1 MSTRRLPTLVLGMGL
16 VFAPLLQ
23 AQAQAQAPQDELFS
37 LRSRWEHTTTAMPEA
52 RRVDALASLAAEAKT
67 LAESHP
73 ESTEASVWRGI
84 ILASLARESGGLD
97 ALGAAKEARR
107 VLESALERDP
117 RGLQGSAYVT
127 LGALYDR
134 APGWPVAF
142 GDEETAERMFRRAE
156 AIRPDGIDVHLY
168 YAAFLEDEGR
178 DAEALAHARRAAE
191 GVARQGR
198 EASDAA
204 LRDEARAMVARLE
217 E

>member
-1 MSTRRLPTLVLGMGL
+1 MPTHRLLSLVLGIGL
-16 VFAPLLQ
+16 VFAPTLSAL
-23 AQAQAQAPQDELFS
+23 AWENELFS

-52 RRVDALASLAAEAKT
+52 RRADALEALAAEAKT
-67 LAESHP
+67 LAQANP
-73 ESTEASVWRGI
+73 DTVAVRVWQGI

-107 VLESALERDP
+107 VLESALELDP
-117 RGLQGSAYVT
+117 QGYHGSAYVT

-142 GDEETAERMFRRAE
+142 GDDDTAAQMFQRAE
-156 AIRPDGIDVHLY
+156 AIRPDGIDVNIY

-178 DAEALAHARRAAE
+178 DAEALAHARRALNGPIRE
-191 GVARQGR
+191 GR

-204 LRDEARAMVARLE
+204 LRAQARAMVERLGNE
-217 E
+217 

>member
-1 MSTRRLPTLVLGMGL
+1 MSSRRLPTLVLGMGL

-23 AQAQAQAPQDELFS
+23 AQSQAPQDELFS

-52 RRVDALASLAAEAKT
+52 RRVAALESLAAEAKALT
-67 LAESHP
+67 ESHP
-73 ESTEASVWRGI
+73 EGAEASVWHGI

-107 VLESALERDP
+107 VLESALEQDP

-156 AIRPDGIDVHLY
+156 EIRPEGIDVNVY

-178 DAEALAHARRAAE
+178 DAEALAHARRALN
-191 GVARQGR
+191 GVPREGR